1 MNKSVLI
8 RGARQLLTLHGPSG
22 PRRGADLNNLG
33 IISDGAM
40 LIVNGVIRAVG
51 SSRRIENLAEA
62 RNAEEIDAH
71 GKVVLP
77 GFVDSHTHLIS
88 GPTRFPDSEV
98 GPEFSSIFKG
108 IQDVP
113 GRTLEI
119 QAWRIIQ
126 ECIRQGT
133 TTLEAKSGYGINEP
147 GELKILRAQVA
158 LNTRLNVLVSTFMGA
173 RSSLP
178 PNYDLDLDQ
187 YADWLAVEMLPMIH
201 KRKLAEFVDVF
212 CDEGMFD
219 IRQARRILMAAREL
233 GFGLKM
239 HAGQF
244 SSRGGVR
251 LAVELGAVT
260 VDHLTHLDP
269 GDAGVLAQ
277 SATIATLLPGP
288 VFYMDTH
295 RHANAR
301 AFIDRGVAVALA
313 TNYNPDTCP
322 THNMQMILCLACRKM
337 EMTPAEAIS
346 AATINGAH
354 ALRRGGQIGSLEA
367 GKYGDVI
374 ILSVPDYREISYH
387 FGVNLVEMTIK
398 RGVVICRASEV
409 MCPTH

>member
-1 MNKSVLI
+1 MNRSVLI

-51 SSRRIENLAEA
+51 SSRRIENLIEA
-62 RNAEEIDAH
+62 RKAEEIDAH

-77 GFVDSHTHLIS
+77 GFVDSHNHLIS
-88 GPTRFPDSEV
+88 GPTQFPDPDTATEV
-98 GPEFSSIFKG
+98 SGIFKG

-119 QAWRIIQ
+119 QGRRIIQ

-133 TTLEAKSGYGINEP
+133 TTLEAKSGYGVNES
-147 GELKILRAQVA
+147 GELKILRAHAA
-158 LNTRLNVLVSTFMGA
+158 LNVGFNVLVSTFLGA
-173 RSSLP
+173 RLLP
-178 PNYDLDLDQ
+178 PNYPLDLGQ
-187 YADWLAVEMLPMIH
+187 YAEWLAGEMIPMVH

-219 IRQARRILMAAREL
+219 IHQARRILMAAREL

-251 LAVELGAVT
+251 LAVELGAVS
-260 VDHLTHLDP
+260 VDHLTYLDP
-269 GDAGVLAQ
+269 GDEGVLAQ
-277 SATIATLLPGP
+277 SSTIATLLPGP

-295 RHANAR
+295 RYANAR
-301 AFIDRGVAVALA
+301 SLIDRGVAVALA
-313 TNYNPDTCP
+313 TNYNPSTCP
-322 THNMQMILCLACRKM
+322 THNMQMILCLACRQM
-337 EMTPAEAIS
+337 QMTPAEAIS

-354 ALRRGGQIGSLEA
+354 ALSRGSQIGSLEA

-374 ILSVPDYREISYH
+374 MLSVPDYREIPYH

-398 RGVVICRASEV
+398 RGAVVCQASEV
-409 MCPTH
+409 LCPAN